1 MSQTHMNKFFQRVKQ
16 LLLYGGLEKEQYK
29 MISSEIDSA
38 NRKSII
44 ILSSAC
50 LIVYALR
57 LCLTYSVVPELNRVV
72 FLNAILLFGILAVGN
87 VVVQDNQRFV
97 HISAYLFMAFYLAV
111 GIISAIGPASIH
123 ERTTLYLVF
132 VVVAPMLYALNA
144 VELTAVIAPAEIIYL
159 LLIAKFQSSYS
170 VYATNQGNSLF
181 FSISGLLLGIYMANM
196 KISGI
201 YNTYM
206 NARTE
211 EIKNL
216 NKELAFSRQQ
226 LQSALSSAEHASQAK
241 TVFLNNMSHD
251 IRTPM
256 NAVIGF
262 TSLAQNHIDDK
273 EQVRD
278 YLSKIMTSSQHLL
291 SLINDVLDMSQIESG
306 SITIDESPLSISK
319 LLQDIRTIT
328 QTGIHSKGLNFY
340 IDTQD
345 ITDDT
350 IMGDNLKLQQVLLNI
365 LGNSIKFT
373 PSGGTITLR
382 VLQRQKTTSG
392 YADYE
397 FRIKDNGIGMS
408 EEFKEHIFEAFSREE
423 TSTVSQIQGTG
434 LGMSIT
440 KNLIDRMGGTITVNS
455 TEGEGSEF
463 IVCLRFEVNQESLSP
478 EEDNSSKTT
487 TASVK
492 KILLVE
498 DNVLNE
504 EIARTI
510 LTDHDFM
517 VDSAFNGSEAISK
530 VKNNIQNDYD
540 LILMDIRMPDMNGYE
555 AAKAIRS
562 LKDPKQ
568 AAIPI
573 IAMTAN
579 AFDEDRQAAFDAGMN
594 GHLAKPVDIKN
605 LLQAIRNL

>member
-1 MSQTHMNKFFQRVKQ
+1 MSQTYMNKFFQRVKQ
-16 LLLYGGLEKEQYK
+16 LLLYGGLEKKQYE

-57 LCLTYSVVPELNRVV
+57 LCLTYSAVPELNRVV
-72 FLNAILLFGILAVGN
+72 FLNAILLFGILAVSN

-97 HISAYLFMAFYLAV
+97 HISAYLFMAFYLV
-111 GIISAIGPASIH
+111 IGIISAIGPASIH

-144 VELTAVIAPAEIIYL
+144 VELTAIIAPAEIIYL
-159 LLIAKFQSSYS
+159 ILIAKFQSSYS
-170 VYATNQGNSLF
+170 VYITNQGNSLF
-181 FSISGLLLGIYMANM
+181 FSITGLLLGIYMANI

-206 NARTE
+206 SARAE
-211 EIKNL
+211 EIKKL

-262 TSLAQNHIDDK
+262 TSLAQSHIDDK

-291 SLINDVLDMSQIESG
+291 SLINDVLDMSQIENG
-306 SITIDESPLSISK
+306 SVTIDESPLSISK

-328 QTGIHSKGLNFY
+328 QNGIDSKGLNFY

-350 IMGDNLKLQQVLLNI
+350 IMRDNLKLQQVLLNI

-373 PSGGTITLR
+373 PSGGTIT
-382 VLQRQKTTSG
+382 
-392 YADYE
+392 
-397 FRIKDNGIGMS
+397 
-408 EEFKEHIFEAFSREE
+408 
-423 TSTVSQIQGTG
+423 
-434 LGMSIT
+434 
-440 KNLIDRMGGTITVNS
+440 VNS

-463 IVCLRFEVNQESLSP
+463 IVCLRFAVNQESLSP
-478 EEDNSSKTT
+478 EKDNSLKTEPL
-487 TASVK
+487 SVK

-510 LTDHDFM
+510 LTDHDFI
-517 VDSAFNGSEAISK
+517 VDSAFNGSEAVSK

-540 LILMDIRMPDMNGYE
+540 LILMDIRMPVMDGYE
-555 AAKAIRS
+555 AARTIRS

-568 AAIPI
+568 ADIPI

-579 AFDEDRQAAFDAGMN
+579 AFEEDRRAAFEAGMN
-594 GHLAKPVDIKN
+594 GHISKPVDIEN
-605 LLQAIRNL
+605 LLRVIHDL

>member
-1 MSQTHMNKFFQRVKQ
+1 MSQTYMNKFFQRVKQ
-16 LLLYGGLEKEQYK
+16 LLLYGGLEKKQYE

-57 LCLTYSVVPELNRVV
+57 LCLTYSAVPELNRVV
-72 FLNAILLFGILAVGN
+72 FLNAILLFGILAVSN

-97 HISAYLFMAFYLAV
+97 HISAYLFMAFYLV
-111 GIISAIGPASIH
+111 IGIISAIGPASIH

-144 VELTAVIAPAEIIYL
+144 VELTAIIAPAEIIYL
-159 LLIAKFQSSYS
+159 ILIAKFQSSYS
-170 VYATNQGNSLF
+170 VYITNQGNSLF
-181 FSISGLLLGIYMANM
+181 FSITGLLLGIYMANI

-206 NARTE
+206 SARAE
-211 EIKNL
+211 EIKKL

-262 TSLAQNHIDDK
+262 TSLAQSHIDDK

-291 SLINDVLDMSQIESG
+291 SLINDVLDMSQIENG
-306 SITIDESPLSISK
+306 SVTIDESPLSISK

-328 QTGIHSKGLNFY
+328 QNGIDSKGLNFY

-350 IMGDNLKLQQVLLNI
+350 IMRDNLKLQQVLLNI

-373 PSGGTITLR
+373 PSGGTIT
-382 VLQRQKTTSG
+382 
-392 YADYE
+392 
-397 FRIKDNGIGMS
+397 
-408 EEFKEHIFEAFSREE
+408 
-423 TSTVSQIQGTG
+423 
-434 LGMSIT
+434 
-440 KNLIDRMGGTITVNS
+440 VNS

-463 IVCLRFEVNQESLSP
+463 IVCLRFAVNQESLSP
-478 EEDNSSKTT
+478 EKDNSLKTEPL
-487 TASVK
+487 SVK

-510 LTDHDFM
+510 LTDHDFI
-517 VDSAFNGSEAISK
+517 VDSAFNGSEAVSK

-540 LILMDIRMPDMNGYE
+540 LILMDIRMPVMNGYE
-555 AAKAIRS
+555 AARTIRS

-568 AAIPI
+568 ADIPI

-579 AFDEDRQAAFDAGMN
+579 AFEEDRRAAFEAGMN
-594 GHLAKPVDIKN
+594 GHISKPVDIEN
-605 LLQAIRNL
+605 LLRVIHDL

>member
-1 MSQTHMNKFFQRVKQ
+1 MSQTYMNKFFQRVKQ
-16 LLLYGGLEKEQYK
+16 LLLYGGLEKKQYE

-57 LCLTYSVVPELNRVV
+57 LCLTYSAVPELNRVV
-72 FLNAILLFGILAVGN
+72 FLNAILLFGILAVSN

-97 HISAYLFMAFYLAV
+97 HISAYLFMAFYLV
-111 GIISAIGPASIH
+111 IGIISAIGPASIH

-144 VELTAVIAPAEIIYL
+144 VELTAIIAPAEIIYL
-159 LLIAKFQSSYS
+159 ILIAKFQSSYS
-170 VYATNQGNSLF
+170 VYITNQGNSLF
-181 FSISGLLLGIYMANM
+181 FSITGLLLGIYMANI

-206 NARTE
+206 SARAE
-211 EIKNL
+211 EIKKL

-262 TSLAQNHIDDK
+262 TSLAQSHIDDK

-291 SLINDVLDMSQIESG
+291 SLINDVLDMSQIENG
-306 SITIDESPLSISK
+306 SVTIDESPLSISK

-328 QTGIHSKGLNFY
+328 QNGIDSKGLSFY

-350 IMGDNLKLQQVLLNI
+350 IMRDNLKLQQVLLNI

-373 PSGGTITLR
+373 PSGGTIT
-382 VLQRQKTTSG
+382 
-392 YADYE
+392 
-397 FRIKDNGIGMS
+397 
-408 EEFKEHIFEAFSREE
+408 
-423 TSTVSQIQGTG
+423 
-434 LGMSIT
+434 
-440 KNLIDRMGGTITVNS
+440 VNS

-463 IVCLRFEVNQESLSP
+463 IVCLRFAVNQESLSP
-478 EEDNSSKTT
+478 EKDDSLKTEPL
-487 TASVK
+487 SVK

-510 LTDHDFM
+510 LTDHDFI
-517 VDSAFNGSEAISK
+517 VDSAFNGSEAVSK

-540 LILMDIRMPDMNGYE
+540 LILMDIRMPVMDGYE
-555 AAKAIRS
+555 AARTIRS

-568 AAIPI
+568 ADIPI

-579 AFDEDRQAAFDAGMN
+579 AFEEDRRAAFEAGMN
-594 GHLAKPVDIKN
+594 GHISKPVDIEN
-605 LLQAIRNL
+605 LLRVIHDL

>member
-1 MSQTHMNKFFQRVKQ
+1 MSQTYMNKFFQRVKQ
-16 LLLYGGLEKEQYK
+16 LLLYGGLEKKQYE

-57 LCLTYSVVPELNRVV
+57 LCLTYSAVPELNRVV
-72 FLNAILLFGILAVGN
+72 FLNAILLFGILAVSN

-97 HISAYLFMAFYLAV
+97 HISAYLFMAFYLV
-111 GIISAIGPASIH
+111 IGIISAIGPASIH

-144 VELTAVIAPAEIIYL
+144 VELTAIIAPAEIIYL
-159 LLIAKFQSSYS
+159 ILIAKFQSSYS
-170 VYATNQGNSLF
+170 VYITNQGNSLF
-181 FSISGLLLGIYMANM
+181 FSITGLLLGIYMANI

-206 NARTE
+206 SARAE
-211 EIKNL
+211 EIKKL

-262 TSLAQNHIDDK
+262 TSLAQSHIDDK

-291 SLINDVLDMSQIESG
+291 SLINDVLDMSQIENG
-306 SITIDESPLSISK
+306 SVTIDESPLSISK

-328 QTGIHSKGLNFY
+328 QNEIDSKGLNFY

-350 IMGDNLKLQQVLLNI
+350 IMRDNLKLQQVLLNI

-373 PSGGTITLR
+373 PSGGTIT
-382 VLQRQKTTSG
+382 
-392 YADYE
+392 
-397 FRIKDNGIGMS
+397 
-408 EEFKEHIFEAFSREE
+408 
-423 TSTVSQIQGTG
+423 
-434 LGMSIT
+434 
-440 KNLIDRMGGTITVNS
+440 VNS

-463 IVCLRFEVNQESLSP
+463 IVCLRFAVNQESLSP
-478 EEDNSSKTT
+478 EKDDSLKTEPL
-487 TASVK
+487 SVK

-510 LTDHDFM
+510 LTDHDFI
-517 VDSAFNGSEAISK
+517 VDSAFNGSEAVSK

-540 LILMDIRMPDMNGYE
+540 LILMDIRMPVMDGYE
-555 AAKAIRS
+555 AARTIRS

-568 AAIPI
+568 ADIPI

-579 AFDEDRQAAFDAGMN
+579 AFEEDRRAAFEAGMN
-594 GHLAKPVDIKN
+594 GHISKPVDIEN
-605 LLQAIRNL
+605 LLRVIHDL

>member
-1 MSQTHMNKFFQRVKQ
+1 MSQTYMNKFFQRVKQ
-16 LLLYGGLEKEQYK
+16 LLLYGGLEKKQYE

-57 LCLTYSVVPELNRVV
+57 LCLTYSAVPELNRVV
-72 FLNAILLFGILAVGN
+72 FLNSILLFGILAVSN

-97 HISAYLFMAFYLAV
+97 HISAYLFMAFYLV
-111 GIISAIGPASIH
+111 IGIISAIGPASIH

-144 VELTAVIAPAEIIYL
+144 VELTAIIAPAEIIYL
-159 LLIAKFQSSYS
+159 ILIAKFQSSYS
-170 VYATNQGNSLF
+170 VYITNQGNSLF
-181 FSISGLLLGIYMANM
+181 FSITGLLLGIYMANI

-206 NARTE
+206 SARAE
-211 EIKNL
+211 EIKKL

-262 TSLAQNHIDDK
+262 TSLAQSHIDDK

-291 SLINDVLDMSQIESG
+291 SLINDVLDMSQIENG
-306 SITIDESPLSISK
+306 SVTIDESPLSISK

-328 QTGIHSKGLNFY
+328 QNGIDSKGLNFY

-350 IMGDNLKLQQVLLNI
+350 IMRDNLKLQQVLLNI

-373 PSGGTITLR
+373 PSGGTIT
-382 VLQRQKTTSG
+382 
-392 YADYE
+392 
-397 FRIKDNGIGMS
+397 
-408 EEFKEHIFEAFSREE
+408 
-423 TSTVSQIQGTG
+423 
-434 LGMSIT
+434 
-440 KNLIDRMGGTITVNS
+440 VNS

-463 IVCLRFEVNQESLSP
+463 IVCLRFAVNQESLSP
-478 EEDNSSKTT
+478 EKDDSLKTEPL
-487 TASVK
+487 SVK

-510 LTDHDFM
+510 LTDHDFI
-517 VDSAFNGSEAISK
+517 VDSAFNGSEAVSK

-540 LILMDIRMPDMNGYE
+540 LILMDIRMPVMDGYE
-555 AAKAIRS
+555 AARTIRS

-568 AAIPI
+568 ADIPI

-579 AFDEDRQAAFDAGMN
+579 AFEEDRRAAFEAGMN
-594 GHLAKPVDIKN
+594 GHISKPVDIEN
-605 LLQAIRNL
+605 LLRVIHDL

>member
-1 MSQTHMNKFFQRVKQ
+1 MSQTYMNKFFQRVKQ
-16 LLLYGGLEKEQYK
+16 LLLYGGLEKKQYE

-57 LCLTYSVVPELNRVV
+57 LCLTYSAVPELNRVV
-72 FLNAILLFGILAVGN
+72 FLNAILLFGILAVSN

-97 HISAYLFMAFYLAV
+97 HISAYLFMAFYLV
-111 GIISAIGPASIH
+111 IGIISAIGPASIH

-144 VELTAVIAPAEIIYL
+144 VELTAIIAPAEIIYL
-159 LLIAKFQSSYS
+159 ILIAKFQSSYS
-170 VYATNQGNSLF
+170 VYITNQGNSLF
-181 FSISGLLLGIYMANM
+181 FSITGLLLGIYMANI

-206 NARTE
+206 SARAE
-211 EIKNL
+211 EIKKL
-216 NKELAFSRQQ
+216 NKELAFSGQQ

-262 TSLAQNHIDDK
+262 TSLAQSHIDDK

-291 SLINDVLDMSQIESG
+291 SLINDVLDMSQIENG
-306 SITIDESPLSISK
+306 SVTIDESPLSISK

-328 QTGIHSKGLNFY
+328 QNGIDSKGLNFY

-350 IMGDNLKLQQVLLNI
+350 IMRDNLKLQQVLLNI

-373 PSGGTITLR
+373 PSGGTIT
-382 VLQRQKTTSG
+382 
-392 YADYE
+392 
-397 FRIKDNGIGMS
+397 
-408 EEFKEHIFEAFSREE
+408 
-423 TSTVSQIQGTG
+423 
-434 LGMSIT
+434 
-440 KNLIDRMGGTITVNS
+440 VNS

-463 IVCLRFEVNQESLSP
+463 IVCLRFAVNQESLSP
-478 EEDNSSKTT
+478 EKDNSLKTEPL
-487 TASVK
+487 SVK

-510 LTDHDFM
+510 LTDHDFI
-517 VDSAFNGSEAISK
+517 VDSAFNGSEAVSK

-540 LILMDIRMPDMNGYE
+540 LILMDIRMPVMDGYE
-555 AAKAIRS
+555 AARTIRS

-568 AAIPI
+568 ADIPI

-579 AFDEDRQAAFDAGMN
+579 AFEEDRRAAFEAGMN
-594 GHLAKPVDIKN
+594 GHISKPVDIEN
-605 LLQAIRNL
+605 LLRVIHDL

>member
-1 MSQTHMNKFFQRVKQ
+1 MSQTYMNKFFQRVKQ
-16 LLLYGGLEKEQYK
+16 LLLYGGLEKKQYE

-57 LCLTYSVVPELNRVV
+57 LCLTYSAVPELNRVV
-72 FLNAILLFGILAVGN
+72 FLNAILLFGILAVSN

-97 HISAYLFMAFYLAV
+97 HISAYLFMAFYLV
-111 GIISAIGPASIH
+111 IGIISAIGPASIH

-144 VELTAVIAPAEIIYL
+144 VELTAIIAPAEIIYL
-159 LLIAKFQSSYS
+159 ILIAKLQSSYS
-170 VYATNQGNSLF
+170 VYITNQGNSLI
-181 FSISGLLLGIYMANM
+181 FSMTGLLLGIYMANI

-206 NARTE
+206 SARAE
-211 EIKNL
+211 EIKKL

-262 TSLAQNHIDDK
+262 TSLAQSHIDDK

-291 SLINDVLDMSQIESG
+291 SLINDVLDMSQIENG
-306 SITIDESPLSISK
+306 SVTIDESPLSISK

-328 QTGIHSKGLNFY
+328 QNGIDSKGLNFY

-350 IMGDNLKLQQVLLNI
+350 IMRDNLKLQQVLLNI

-373 PSGGTITLR
+373 PSGGTIT
-382 VLQRQKTTSG
+382 
-392 YADYE
+392 
-397 FRIKDNGIGMS
+397 
-408 EEFKEHIFEAFSREE
+408 
-423 TSTVSQIQGTG
+423 
-434 LGMSIT
+434 
-440 KNLIDRMGGTITVNS
+440 VNS

-463 IVCLRFEVNQESLSP
+463 IVCLRFAVNQESLSP
-478 EEDNSSKTT
+478 EKDDSLKTEPL
-487 TASVK
+487 SVK

-510 LTDHDFM
+510 LTDHDFI
-517 VDSAFNGSEAISK
+517 VDSAFNGSEAVSK

-540 LILMDIRMPDMNGYE
+540 LILMDIRMPVMDGYE
-555 AAKAIRS
+555 AARTIRS

-568 AAIPI
+568 ADIPI

-579 AFDEDRQAAFDAGMN
+579 AFEEDRRAAFEAGMN
-594 GHLAKPVDIKN
+594 GHISKPVDIEN
-605 LLQAIRNL
+605 LLRVIHDL

>member
-1 MSQTHMNKFFQRVKQ
+1 MSQTYMNKFFQRVKQ
-16 LLLYGGLEKEQYK
+16 LLLYGGLEKKQYE

-57 LCLTYSVVPELNRVV
+57 LCLTYSAVPELNRVV
-72 FLNAILLFGILAVGN
+72 FLNAILLFGILAVSN

-97 HISAYLFMAFYLAV
+97 HISAYLFMAFYLV
-111 GIISAIGPASIH
+111 IGIISAIGPASIH

-144 VELTAVIAPAEIIYL
+144 VELTAIIAPAEIIYL
-159 LLIAKFQSSYS
+159 ILIAKFQSSYS
-170 VYATNQGNSLF
+170 VYITNQGNSLF
-181 FSISGLLLGIYMANM
+181 FSITGLLLGIYMANI

-206 NARTE
+206 SARAE
-211 EIKNL
+211 EIKKL

-262 TSLAQNHIDDK
+262 TSLAQSHIDDK

-291 SLINDVLDMSQIESG
+291 SLINDVLDMSQIENG
-306 SITIDESPLSISK
+306 SVTIDESPLSISK

-328 QTGIHSKGLNFY
+328 QNGIDSKGLNFY

-350 IMGDNLKLQQVLLNI
+350 IMRDNLKLQQVLLNI

-373 PSGGTITLR
+373 PSGGTIT
-382 VLQRQKTTSG
+382 
-392 YADYE
+392 
-397 FRIKDNGIGMS
+397 
-408 EEFKEHIFEAFSREE
+408 
-423 TSTVSQIQGTG
+423 
-434 LGMSIT
+434 
-440 KNLIDRMGGTITVNS
+440 VNS

-463 IVCLRFEVNQESLSP
+463 IVCLRFAVNQESLSP
-478 EEDNSSKTT
+478 EKDNSLKTEPL
-487 TASVK
+487 SVK

-510 LTDHDFM
+510 LTDHDFI
-517 VDSAFNGSEAISK
+517 VDSAFNGSEAVSK

-540 LILMDIRMPDMNGYE
+540 LILMDIRMPVMDGYE
-555 AAKAIRS
+555 AARSIRS

-568 AAIPI
+568 ADIPI

-579 AFDEDRQAAFDAGMN
+579 AFEEDRRAAFEAGMN
-594 GHLAKPVDIKN
+594 GHISKPVDIEN
-605 LLQAIRNL
+605 LLRVIHDL

>member
-1 MSQTHMNKFFQRVKQ
+1 MSQTYMNKFFQRVKQ
-16 LLLYGGLEKEQYK
+16 LLLYGGLEKKQYE

-57 LCLTYSVVPELNRVV
+57 LCLTYSAVPELNRVV
-72 FLNAILLFGILAVGN
+72 FLNAILLFGILAVSN

-97 HISAYLFMAFYLAV
+97 HISAYLFMAFYLV
-111 GIISAIGPASIH
+111 IGIISAIGPASIH

-144 VELTAVIAPAEIIYL
+144 VELTAIIARA
-159 LLIAKFQSSYS
+159 
-170 VYATNQGNSLF
+170 
-181 FSISGLLLGIYMANM
+181 
-196 KISGI
+196 
-201 YNTYM
+201 
-206 NARTE
+206 E
-211 EIKNL
+211 EIKKL

-262 TSLAQNHIDDK
+262 TSLAQSHIDDK

-291 SLINDVLDMSQIESG
+291 SLINDVLDMSQIENG
-306 SITIDESPLSISK
+306 SVTIDESPLSISK

-328 QTGIHSKGLNFY
+328 QNGIDSKGLNFY

-350 IMGDNLKLQQVLLNI
+350 IMRDNLKLQQVLLNI

-373 PSGGTITLR
+373 PSGGTIT
-382 VLQRQKTTSG
+382 
-392 YADYE
+392 
-397 FRIKDNGIGMS
+397 
-408 EEFKEHIFEAFSREE
+408 
-423 TSTVSQIQGTG
+423 
-434 LGMSIT
+434 
-440 KNLIDRMGGTITVNS
+440 VNS

-463 IVCLRFEVNQESLSP
+463 IVCLRFAVNQESLSP
-478 EEDNSSKTT
+478 EKDNSLKTEPL
-487 TASVK
+487 SVK

-510 LTDHDFM
+510 LTDHDFI
-517 VDSAFNGSEAISK
+517 VDSAFNGSEAVSK

-540 LILMDIRMPDMNGYE
+540 LILMDIRMPVMDGYE
-555 AAKAIRS
+555 AARTIRS

-568 AAIPI
+568 ADIPI

-579 AFDEDRQAAFDAGMN
+579 AFEEDRRAAFEAGMN
-594 GHLAKPVDIKN
+594 GHISKPVDIEN
-605 LLQAIRNL
+605 LLRVIHDL

>member
-1 MSQTHMNKFFQRVKQ
+1 MNKFFQRVKQ
-16 LLLYGGLEKEQYK
+16 LLLYGGLEKKQYE

-57 LCLTYSVVPELNRVV
+57 LCLTYSAVPELNRVV
-72 FLNAILLFGILAVGN
+72 FLNAILLFGILAVSN

-97 HISAYLFMAFYLAV
+97 HISAYLFMAFYLV
-111 GIISAIGPASIH
+111 IGIISAIGPASIH

-144 VELTAVIAPAEIIYL
+144 VELTAIIAPAEIIYL
-159 LLIAKFQSSYS
+159 ILIAKFQSSYS
-170 VYATNQGNSLF
+170 VYITNQGNSLF
-181 FSISGLLLGIYMANM
+181 FSITGLLLGIYMANI

-206 NARTE
+206 SARAE
-211 EIKNL
+211 EIKKL

-262 TSLAQNHIDDK
+262 TSLAQSHIDDK

-291 SLINDVLDMSQIESG
+291 SLINDVLDMSQIENG
-306 SITIDESPLSISK
+306 SVTIDESPLSISK

-328 QTGIHSKGLNFY
+328 QNGIDSKGLNFY

-350 IMGDNLKLQQVLLNI
+350 IMRDNLKLQQVLLNI

-373 PSGGTITLR
+373 PSGGTIT
-382 VLQRQKTTSG
+382 
-392 YADYE
+392 
-397 FRIKDNGIGMS
+397 
-408 EEFKEHIFEAFSREE
+408 
-423 TSTVSQIQGTG
+423 
-434 LGMSIT
+434 
-440 KNLIDRMGGTITVNS
+440 VNS

-463 IVCLRFEVNQESLSP
+463 IVCLRFAVNQESLSP
-478 EEDNSSKTT
+478 EKDDSLKTEPL
-487 TASVK
+487 SVK

-510 LTDHDFM
+510 LTDHDFI
-517 VDSAFNGSEAISK
+517 VDSAFNGSEAVSK

-540 LILMDIRMPDMNGYE
+540 LILMDIRMPVMDGYE
-555 AAKAIRS
+555 AARTIRS

-568 AAIPI
+568 ADIPI

-579 AFDEDRQAAFDAGMN
+579 AFEEDRRAAFEAGMN
-594 GHLAKPVDIKN
+594 GHISKPVDIEN
-605 LLQAIRNL
+605 LLRVIHDL

>member
-1 MSQTHMNKFFQRVKQ
+1 MSQTYMNKFFQRVKQ
-16 LLLYGGLEKEQYK
+16 LLLYGGLEKKQYE

-57 LCLTYSVVPELNRVV
+57 LCLTYSAVPELNRVV
-72 FLNAILLFGILAVGN
+72 FLNAILLFGILAVSN

-97 HISAYLFMAFYLAV
+97 HISAYLFMAFYLV
-111 GIISAIGPASIH
+111 IGIISAIGPASIH

-144 VELTAVIAPAEIIYL
+144 VELTAIIAPAEIIYL
-159 LLIAKFQSSYS
+159 ILIAKFQSSYS
-170 VYATNQGNSLF
+170 VYITNQGNSLF
-181 FSISGLLLGIYMANM
+181 FSITGLLLGIYMANI

-206 NARTE
+206 SARAE
-211 EIKNL
+211 EIKKL

-262 TSLAQNHIDDK
+262 TSLAQSHIDDK

-291 SLINDVLDMSQIESG
+291 SLINDVLDMSQIENG
-306 SITIDESPLSISK
+306 SVTIDESPLSISK

-328 QTGIHSKGLNFY
+328 QNGIDSKGLNFY

-350 IMGDNLKLQQVLLNI
+350 IMRDNLKLQQVLLNI

-373 PSGGTITLR
+373 PSGGTIT
-382 VLQRQKTTSG
+382 
-392 YADYE
+392 
-397 FRIKDNGIGMS
+397 
-408 EEFKEHIFEAFSREE
+408 
-423 TSTVSQIQGTG
+423 
-434 LGMSIT
+434 
-440 KNLIDRMGGTITVNS
+440 VNS

-463 IVCLRFEVNQESLSP
+463 IVCLRFAVNQESLSP
-478 EEDNSSKTT
+478 ETDNSLKTEPL
-487 TASVK
+487 SVK

-510 LTDHDFM
+510 LTDHDFI
-517 VDSAFNGSEAISK
+517 VDSAFNGSEAVSK

-540 LILMDIRMPDMNGYE
+540 LILMDIRMPVMDGYE
-555 AAKAIRS
+555 AARTIRS

-568 AAIPI
+568 ADIPI

-579 AFDEDRQAAFDAGMN
+579 AFEEDRRAAFEAGMN
-594 GHLAKPVDIKN
+594 GHISKPVDIEN
-605 LLQAIRNL
+605 LLRVIHDL

>member
-1 MSQTHMNKFFQRVKQ
+1 MSQTYMNKFFQRVKQ
-16 LLLYGGLEKEQYK
+16 LLLYGGLEKKQYE

-57 LCLTYSVVPELNRVV
+57 LCLTYSAVPELNRVV
-72 FLNAILLFGILAVGN
+72 FLNAILLFGILAVSN

-97 HISAYLFMAFYLAV
+97 HISAYLFMAFYLV
-111 GIISAIGPASIH
+111 IGIISAIGPASIH

-144 VELTAVIAPAEIIYL
+144 VELTAIIAPAEIIYL
-159 LLIAKFQSSYS
+159 ILIAKFQSSYS
-170 VYATNQGNSLF
+170 VYITNQGNSLF
-181 FSISGLLLGIYMANM
+181 FSITGLLLGIYMANI

-206 NARTE
+206 SARAE
-211 EIKNL
+211 EIKKL

-262 TSLAQNHIDDK
+262 TSLAQSHIDDK

-291 SLINDVLDMSQIESG
+291 SLINDVLDMSQIENG
-306 SITIDESPLSISK
+306 SVTIDESPLSISK

-328 QTGIHSKGLNFY
+328 QNGIDSKGLNFY

-350 IMGDNLKLQQVLLNI
+350 IMRDNLKLQQVLLNI

-373 PSGGTITLR
+373 PSGGTIT
-382 VLQRQKTTSG
+382 
-392 YADYE
+392 
-397 FRIKDNGIGMS
+397 
-408 EEFKEHIFEAFSREE
+408 
-423 TSTVSQIQGTG
+423 
-434 LGMSIT
+434 
-440 KNLIDRMGGTITVNS
+440 VNS

-463 IVCLRFEVNQESLSP
+463 IVCLRFAVNQESLSP
-478 EEDNSSKTT
+478 EKDNSLKTEPL
-487 TASVK
+487 SVK

-510 LTDHDFM
+510 LTDHDFI
-517 VDSAFNGSEAISK
+517 VDSAFNGSEAVSK

-540 LILMDIRMPDMNGYE
+540 LILMDIRMPVMDDYE
-555 AAKAIRS
+555 AARTIRS

-568 AAIPI
+568 ADIPI

-579 AFDEDRQAAFDAGMN
+579 AFEEDRRAAFEAGMN
-594 GHLAKPVDIKN
+594 GHISKPVDVEN
-605 LLQAIRNL
+605 LLRVIHDL

>member
-1 MSQTHMNKFFQRVKQ
+1 MSQTYMNKFFQRVKQ
-16 LLLYGGLEKEQYK
+16 LLLYGGLEKKQYE

-57 LCLTYSVVPELNRVV
+57 LCLTYSAVPELNRVV
-72 FLNAILLFGILAVGN
+72 FLNAILLFGILAVSN

-97 HISAYLFMAFYLAV
+97 HISAYLFMAFYLV
-111 GIISAIGPASIH
+111 IGIISAIGPASIH

-144 VELTAVIAPAEIIYL
+144 VELTAIIAPAEIIYL
-159 LLIAKFQSSYS
+159 ILIAKFQSSYS
-170 VYATNQGNSLF
+170 VYITNQGNSLF
-181 FSISGLLLGIYMANM
+181 FSITGLLLGIYMANI

-206 NARTE
+206 SARAE
-211 EIKNL
+211 EIKKL

-262 TSLAQNHIDDK
+262 TSLAQSHIDDK

-291 SLINDVLDMSQIESG
+291 SLINDVLDMSQIENG
-306 SITIDESPLSISK
+306 SVTIDESPLSISK

-328 QTGIHSKGLNFY
+328 QNGIDSKGLNFY

-350 IMGDNLKLQQVLLNI
+350 IMRDNLKLQQVLLNI

-373 PSGGTITLR
+373 PSGGTIT
-382 VLQRQKTTSG
+382 
-392 YADYE
+392 
-397 FRIKDNGIGMS
+397 
-408 EEFKEHIFEAFSREE
+408 
-423 TSTVSQIQGTG
+423 
-434 LGMSIT
+434 
-440 KNLIDRMGGTITVNS
+440 VNS
-455 TEGEGSEF
+455 TEGEGAEF
-463 IVCLRFEVNQESLSP
+463 IVCLRFAVNQESLSP
-478 EEDNSSKTT
+478 EKDNSLKTEPL
-487 TASVK
+487 SVK

-510 LTDHDFM
+510 LTDHDFI
-517 VDSAFNGSEAISK
+517 VDSAFNGSEAVSK

-540 LILMDIRMPDMNGYE
+540 LILMDIRMPVMDGYE
-555 AAKAIRS
+555 AARTIRS

-568 AAIPI
+568 ADIPI

-579 AFDEDRQAAFDAGMN
+579 AFEEDRRAAFEAGMN
-594 GHLAKPVDIKN
+594 GHISKPVDIEN
-605 LLQAIRNL
+605 LLRVIHDL

>member
-1 MSQTHMNKFFQRVKQ
+1 MSQTYMNKFFQRVKQ
-16 LLLYGGLEKEQYK
+16 LLLYGGLEKKQYEL
-29 MISSEIDSA
+29 ISSEIDSA

-57 LCLTYSVVPELNRVV
+57 LCLTYSAVPELNRVV
-72 FLNAILLFGILAVGN
+72 FLNAILLFGILAVSN

-97 HISAYLFMAFYLAV
+97 HISAYLFMAFYLV
-111 GIISAIGPASIH
+111 IGIISAIGPASIH

-144 VELTAVIAPAEIIYL
+144 VELTAIIAPAEIIYL
-159 LLIAKFQSSYS
+159 ILIAKFQSSYS
-170 VYATNQGNSLF
+170 VYITNQGNSLF
-181 FSISGLLLGIYMANM
+181 FSITGLLLGIYMANI

-206 NARTE
+206 SARAE
-211 EIKNL
+211 EIKKL

-262 TSLAQNHIDDK
+262 TSLAQSHIDDK

-291 SLINDVLDMSQIESG
+291 SLINDVLDMSQIENG
-306 SITIDESPLSISK
+306 SVTIDESPLSISK

-328 QTGIHSKGLNFY
+328 QNGIDSKGLNFY

-350 IMGDNLKLQQVLLNI
+350 IMRDNLKLQQVLLNI

-373 PSGGTITLR
+373 PSGGTIT
-382 VLQRQKTTSG
+382 
-392 YADYE
+392 
-397 FRIKDNGIGMS
+397 
-408 EEFKEHIFEAFSREE
+408 
-423 TSTVSQIQGTG
+423 
-434 LGMSIT
+434 
-440 KNLIDRMGGTITVNS
+440 VNS

-463 IVCLRFEVNQESLSP
+463 IVCLRFAVNQESLSP
-478 EEDNSSKTT
+478 EKDDSLKTEPL
-487 TASVK
+487 SVK

-510 LTDHDFM
+510 LTDHDFI
-517 VDSAFNGSEAISK
+517 VDSAFNGSEAVSK

-540 LILMDIRMPDMNGYE
+540 LILMDIRMPVMDGYE
-555 AAKAIRS
+555 AARTIRS

-568 AAIPI
+568 ADIPI

-579 AFDEDRQAAFDAGMN
+579 AFEEDRRAAFEAGMN
-594 GHLAKPVDIKN
+594 GHISKPVDIEN
-605 LLQAIRNL
+605 LLRVIHDL

>member
-1 MSQTHMNKFFQRVKQ
+1 MSQTYMNKFFQRVKQ
-16 LLLYGGLEKEQYK
+16 LLLYGGLEKKQYE

-57 LCLTYSVVPELNRVV
+57 LCLTYSAVPELNRVV
-72 FLNAILLFGILAVGN
+72 FLNAILLFGILAVSN

-97 HISAYLFMAFYLAV
+97 HISAYLFMAFYLAI

-144 VELTAVIAPAEIIYL
+144 VELTAIIAPAEIIYL
-159 LLIAKFQSSYS
+159 ILIAKFQSSYS
-170 VYATNQGNSLF
+170 VYITNQGNSLF
-181 FSISGLLLGIYMANM
+181 FSITGLLLGIYMANI

-206 NARTE
+206 SARAE
-211 EIKNL
+211 EIKKL

-262 TSLAQNHIDDK
+262 TSLAQSHIDDK

-291 SLINDVLDMSQIESG
+291 SLINDVLDMSQIENG
-306 SITIDESPLSISK
+306 SVTIDESPLSISK

-328 QTGIHSKGLNFY
+328 QNGIDSKGLNFY

-350 IMGDNLKLQQVLLNI
+350 IMRDNLKLQQVLLNI

-373 PSGGTITLR
+373 PSGGTIT
-382 VLQRQKTTSG
+382 
-392 YADYE
+392 
-397 FRIKDNGIGMS
+397 
-408 EEFKEHIFEAFSREE
+408 
-423 TSTVSQIQGTG
+423 
-434 LGMSIT
+434 
-440 KNLIDRMGGTITVNS
+440 VNS

-463 IVCLRFEVNQESLSP
+463 IVCLRFAVNQESLSP
-478 EEDNSSKTT
+478 EKDDSLKTEPL
-487 TASVK
+487 SVK

-510 LTDHDFM
+510 LTDHDFI
-517 VDSAFNGSEAISK
+517 VDSAFNGSEAVSK

-540 LILMDIRMPDMNGYE
+540 LILMDIRMPVMDGYE
-555 AAKAIRS
+555 AARTIRS

-568 AAIPI
+568 ADIPI

-579 AFDEDRQAAFDAGMN
+579 AFEEDRRAAFEAGMN
-594 GHLAKPVDIKN
+594 GHISKPVDIEN
-605 LLQAIRNL
+605 LLRVIHDL

>member
-1 MSQTHMNKFFQRVKQ
+1 MSQTYMNKFFQRVKQ
-16 LLLYGGLEKEQYK
+16 LLLYGGLEKKQYE

-57 LCLTYSVVPELNRVV
+57 LCLTYSAVPELNRVV
-72 FLNAILLFGILAVGN
+72 FLNAILLFGILAVSN

-97 HISAYLFMAFYLAV
+97 HISAYLFMAFYLV
-111 GIISAIGPASIH
+111 IGIISAIGPASIH

-144 VELTAVIAPAEIIYL
+144 VELTAIIAPAEIIYL
-159 LLIAKFQSSYS
+159 ILIAKFQSSYS
-170 VYATNQGNSLF
+170 VYITNQGNSLF
-181 FSISGLLLGIYMANM
+181 FSITGLLLGIYMANI

-206 NARTE
+206 SARAE
-211 EIKNL
+211 EIKKL

-262 TSLAQNHIDDK
+262 TSLAQSHIDDK

-291 SLINDVLDMSQIESG
+291 SLINDVLDMSQIENG
-306 SITIDESPLSISK
+306 SVTIDESPLSISK

-328 QTGIHSKGLNFY
+328 QNGIDSKGLNFY

-350 IMGDNLKLQQVLLNI
+350 IMRDNLKLQQVLLNI

-373 PSGGTITLR
+373 PSGGTIT
-382 VLQRQKTTSG
+382 
-392 YADYE
+392 
-397 FRIKDNGIGMS
+397 
-408 EEFKEHIFEAFSREE
+408 
-423 TSTVSQIQGTG
+423 
-434 LGMSIT
+434 
-440 KNLIDRMGGTITVNS
+440 VNS

-463 IVCLRFEVNQESLSP
+463 IVCLRFAVNQESLSP
-478 EEDNSSKTT
+478 EKDDSLKTEPL
-487 TASVK
+487 SVK

-498 DNVLNE
+498 DHVLNE

-510 LTDHDFM
+510 LTDHDFI
-517 VDSAFNGSEAISK
+517 VDSAFNGSEAVSK

-540 LILMDIRMPDMNGYE
+540 LILMDIRMPVMDGYE
-555 AAKAIRS
+555 AARTIRS

-568 AAIPI
+568 ADIPI

-579 AFDEDRQAAFDAGMN
+579 AFEEDRRAAFEAGMN
-594 GHLAKPVDIKN
+594 GHISKPVDIEN
-605 LLQAIRNL
+605 LLRVIHDL

>member
-1 MSQTHMNKFFQRVKQ
+1 MSQTYMNKFFQRVKQ
-16 LLLYGGLEKEQYK
+16 LLLYGGLEKKQYE

-57 LCLTYSVVPELNRVV
+57 LCLTYSAVPELNRVV
-72 FLNAILLFGILAVGN
+72 FLNAILLFGILAVSN

-97 HISAYLFMAFYLAV
+97 HISAYLFMAFYLV
-111 GIISAIGPASIH
+111 IGIISAIGPASIH

-144 VELTAVIAPAEIIYL
+144 VELTAIIAPAEIIYL
-159 LLIAKFQSSYS
+159 ILIAKFQSSYS
-170 VYATNQGNSLF
+170 VYITNQGNSLF
-181 FSISGLLLGIYMANM
+181 FSITGLLLGIYMANI

-206 NARTE
+206 SARAE
-211 EIKNL
+211 EIKKL

-262 TSLAQNHIDDK
+262 TSLAQSHIDDK

-291 SLINDVLDMSQIESG
+291 SLINDVLDMSQIENG
-306 SITIDESPLSISK
+306 SVTIDESPLSISK

-328 QTGIHSKGLNFY
+328 QNGIDSKGLNFY

-350 IMGDNLKLQQVLLNI
+350 IMRDNLKLQQVLLNI

-373 PSGGTITLR
+373 PSGGTIT
-382 VLQRQKTTSG
+382 
-392 YADYE
+392 
-397 FRIKDNGIGMS
+397 
-408 EEFKEHIFEAFSREE
+408 
-423 TSTVSQIQGTG
+423 
-434 LGMSIT
+434 
-440 KNLIDRMGGTITVNS
+440 VNS

-463 IVCLRFEVNQESLSP
+463 IVCLRFAVNQESLSP
-478 EEDNSSKTT
+478 EKDNSLKTEPL
-487 TASVK
+487 SVK

-510 LTDHDFM
+510 LTDHDFI
-517 VDSAFNGSEAISK
+517 VDSAFNGSEAVSK

-540 LILMDIRMPDMNGYE
+540 LILMDIRMPVMDGYE
-555 AAKAIRS
+555 AARTIRS

-568 AAIPI
+568 ADIPI

-579 AFDEDRQAAFDAGMN
+579 AFEEDRRAAFEAGMN
-594 GHLAKPVDIKN
+594 GHISKPVDVEN
-605 LLQAIRNL
+605 LLRVIHDL

>member
-1 MSQTHMNKFFQRVKQ
+1 MSQTYMNKFFQRVKQ
-16 LLLYGGLEKEQYK
+16 LLLYGGLEKKQYE

-57 LCLTYSVVPELNRVV
+57 LCLTYSAVPELNRVV
-72 FLNAILLFGILAVGN
+72 FLNAILLFGILAVSN

-97 HISAYLFMAFYLAV
+97 HISAYLFMAFYLV
-111 GIISAIGPASIH
+111 IGIISAIGPASIH

-144 VELTAVIAPAEIIYL
+144 VELTAIIAPAEIIYL
-159 LLIAKFQSSYS
+159 ILIAKFQSSYS
-170 VYATNQGNSLF
+170 VYIINQGNSLF
-181 FSISGLLLGIYMANM
+181 FSITGLLLGIYMANI

-206 NARTE
+206 SARAE
-211 EIKNL
+211 EIKKL

-262 TSLAQNHIDDK
+262 TSLAQSHIDDK

-291 SLINDVLDMSQIESG
+291 SLINDVLDMSQIENG
-306 SITIDESPLSISK
+306 SVTIDESPLSISK

-328 QTGIHSKGLNFY
+328 QNGIDSKGLNFY

-350 IMGDNLKLQQVLLNI
+350 IMRDNLKLQQVLLNI

-373 PSGGTITLR
+373 PSGGTIT
-382 VLQRQKTTSG
+382 
-392 YADYE
+392 
-397 FRIKDNGIGMS
+397 
-408 EEFKEHIFEAFSREE
+408 
-423 TSTVSQIQGTG
+423 
-434 LGMSIT
+434 
-440 KNLIDRMGGTITVNS
+440 VNS

-463 IVCLRFEVNQESLSP
+463 IVCLRFAVNQESLSP
-478 EEDNSSKTT
+478 EKDNSLKTEPL
-487 TASVK
+487 SVK

-510 LTDHDFM
+510 LTDHDFI
-517 VDSAFNGSEAISK
+517 VDSAFNGSEAVSK

-540 LILMDIRMPDMNGYE
+540 LILMDIRMPVMDGYE
-555 AAKAIRS
+555 AARTIRS

-568 AAIPI
+568 ADIPI

-579 AFDEDRQAAFDAGMN
+579 AFEEDRRAAFEAGMN
-594 GHLAKPVDIKN
+594 GHISKPVDIEN
-605 LLQAIRNL
+605 LLRVIHDL

>member
-1 MSQTHMNKFFQRVKQ
+1 MSQTYMNKFFQRVKQ
-16 LLLYGGLEKEQYK
+16 LLLYGGLEKKQYE

-50 LIVYALR
+50 LIAYALR
-57 LCLTYSVVPELNRVV
+57 LCLTYSAVPELNRVV
-72 FLNAILLFGILAVGN
+72 FLNAILLFGILAVSN

-97 HISAYLFMAFYLAV
+97 HISAYLFMAFYLV
-111 GIISAIGPASIH
+111 IGIISAIGPASIH

-144 VELTAVIAPAEIIYL
+144 VELTAIIAPAEIIYL
-159 LLIAKFQSSYS
+159 ILIAKFQSSYS
-170 VYATNQGNSLF
+170 VYITNQGNSLF
-181 FSISGLLLGIYMANM
+181 FSITGLLLGIYMANI

-206 NARTE
+206 SARAE
-211 EIKNL
+211 EIKKL

-262 TSLAQNHIDDK
+262 TSLAQSHIDDK

-291 SLINDVLDMSQIESG
+291 SLINDVLDMSQIENG
-306 SITIDESPLSISK
+306 SVTIDESPLSISK

-328 QTGIHSKGLNFY
+328 QNGIDSKGLNFY

-350 IMGDNLKLQQVLLNI
+350 IMRDNLKLQQVLLNI

-373 PSGGTITLR
+373 PSGGTIT
-382 VLQRQKTTSG
+382 
-392 YADYE
+392 
-397 FRIKDNGIGMS
+397 
-408 EEFKEHIFEAFSREE
+408 
-423 TSTVSQIQGTG
+423 
-434 LGMSIT
+434 
-440 KNLIDRMGGTITVNS
+440 VNS

-463 IVCLRFEVNQESLSP
+463 IVCLRFAVNQESLSP
-478 EEDNSSKTT
+478 EKDDSLKTEPL
-487 TASVK
+487 SVK

-510 LTDHDFM
+510 LTDHDFI
-517 VDSAFNGSEAISK
+517 VDSAFNGSEAVSK

-540 LILMDIRMPDMNGYE
+540 LILMDIRMPVMDGYE
-555 AAKAIRS
+555 AARTIRS

-568 AAIPI
+568 ADIPI

-579 AFDEDRQAAFDAGMN
+579 AFEEDRRAAFEAGMN
-594 GHLAKPVDIKN
+594 GHISKPVDIEN
-605 LLQAIRNL
+605 LLRVIHDL

>member
-1 MSQTHMNKFFQRVKQ
+1 MSQTYMNKFFQRVKQ
-16 LLLYGGLEKEQYK
+16 LLLYGGLEKKQYE

-57 LCLTYSVVPELNRVV
+57 LCLTYSAVPELNRVV
-72 FLNAILLFGILAVGN
+72 FLNAILLFGILAVSN

-97 HISAYLFMAFYLAV
+97 HISAYLFMAFYLV
-111 GIISAIGPASIH
+111 IGIISAIGPASIH

-144 VELTAVIAPAEIIYL
+144 VELTAIIAPAEIIYL
-159 LLIAKFQSSYS
+159 ILIAKFQSSYS
-170 VYATNQGNSLF
+170 VYITNQGNSLF
-181 FSISGLLLGIYMANM
+181 FSITGLLLGIYMANI

-206 NARTE
+206 SARAE
-211 EIKNL
+211 EIKKL

-226 LQSALSSAEHASQAK
+226 LQSALSSAEHTSQAK

-262 TSLAQNHIDDK
+262 TSLAQSHIDDK

-291 SLINDVLDMSQIESG
+291 SLINDVLDMSQIENG
-306 SITIDESPLSISK
+306 SVTIDESPLSISK

-373 PSGGTITLR
+373 PSGGTIT
-382 VLQRQKTTSG
+382 
-392 YADYE
+392 
-397 FRIKDNGIGMS
+397 
-408 EEFKEHIFEAFSREE
+408 
-423 TSTVSQIQGTG
+423 
-434 LGMSIT
+434 
-440 KNLIDRMGGTITVNS
+440 VNS

-463 IVCLRFEVNQESLSP
+463 IVCLRFEVNQECLSP

-510 LTDHDFM
+510 LTDHDFI
-517 VDSAFNGSEAISK
+517 VDSAFNGSEAVSK

-540 LILMDIRMPDMNGYE
+540 LILMDIRMPVMDGYE
-555 AAKAIRS
+555 AARTIRS

-568 AAIPI
+568 ADIPI

>member
-1 MSQTHMNKFFQRVKQ
+1 MSQTYMNKFFQRVKQ
-16 LLLYGGLEKEQYK
+16 LLLYGGLEKKQYE

-57 LCLTYSVVPELNRVV
+57 LCLTYSAVPELNRVV
-72 FLNAILLFGILAVGN
+72 FLNAILLFGILAVSN

-97 HISAYLFMAFYLAV
+97 HISAYLFMAFYLV
-111 GIISAIGPASIH
+111 IGIISAIGPASIH

-132 VVVAPMLYALNA
+132 VVVAPMLYTLNA
-144 VELTAVIAPAEIIYL
+144 VELTAIIAPAEIIYL
-159 LLIAKFQSSYS
+159 ILIAKFQSSYS
-170 VYATNQGNSLF
+170 VYITNQGNSLF
-181 FSISGLLLGIYMANM
+181 FSITGLLLGIYMANI

-206 NARTE
+206 SARAE
-211 EIKNL
+211 EIKKL

-262 TSLAQNHIDDK
+262 TSLAQSHIDDK

-291 SLINDVLDMSQIESG
+291 SLINDVLDMSQIENG
-306 SITIDESPLSISK
+306 SVTIDESPLSISK

-328 QTGIHSKGLNFY
+328 QNGIDSKGLNFY

-350 IMGDNLKLQQVLLNI
+350 IMRDNLKLQQVLLNI

-373 PSGGTITLR
+373 PSGGTIT
-382 VLQRQKTTSG
+382 
-392 YADYE
+392 
-397 FRIKDNGIGMS
+397 
-408 EEFKEHIFEAFSREE
+408 
-423 TSTVSQIQGTG
+423 
-434 LGMSIT
+434 
-440 KNLIDRMGGTITVNS
+440 VNS

-463 IVCLRFEVNQESLSP
+463 IVCLRFAVNQESLSP
-478 EEDNSSKTT
+478 EKDNSLKTEPL
-487 TASVK
+487 SVK

-510 LTDHDFM
+510 LTDHDFI
-517 VDSAFNGSEAISK
+517 VDSAFNGSEAVSK

-540 LILMDIRMPDMNGYE
+540 LILMDIRMPVMDGYE
-555 AAKAIRS
+555 AARTIRS

-568 AAIPI
+568 ADIPI

-579 AFDEDRQAAFDAGMN
+579 AFEEDRRAAFEAGMN
-594 GHLAKPVDIKN
+594 GHISKPVDIEN
-605 LLQAIRNL
+605 LLRVIHDL

>member
-1 MSQTHMNKFFQRVKQ
+1 MSQTYMNKFFQRVKQ
-16 LLLYGGLEKEQYK
+16 LLLYGGLEKKQYE

-57 LCLTYSVVPELNRVV
+57 LCLTYSAVPELNRVV
-72 FLNAILLFGILAVGN
+72 FLNAILLFGILAVSN

-97 HISAYLFMAFYLAV
+97 HISAYLFMAFYLV
-111 GIISAIGPASIH
+111 IGIISAIGPASIH

-144 VELTAVIAPAEIIYL
+144 VELTAIIAPAEIIYL
-159 LLIAKFQSSYS
+159 ILIAKFQSSYS
-170 VYATNQGNSLF
+170 VYITNQGNSLF
-181 FSISGLLLGIYMANM
+181 FSITGLLLGIYMANI

-206 NARTE
+206 SARAE
-211 EIKNL
+211 EIKKL

-256 NAVIGF
+256 NAVIGV
-262 TSLAQNHIDDK
+262 TSLAQSHIDDK

-291 SLINDVLDMSQIESG
+291 SLINDVLDMSQIENG
-306 SITIDESPLSISK
+306 SVTIDESPLSISK

-328 QTGIHSKGLNFY
+328 QNGIDSKGLNFY

-350 IMGDNLKLQQVLLNI
+350 IMRDNLKLQQVLLNI

-373 PSGGTITLR
+373 PSGGTIT
-382 VLQRQKTTSG
+382 
-392 YADYE
+392 
-397 FRIKDNGIGMS
+397 
-408 EEFKEHIFEAFSREE
+408 
-423 TSTVSQIQGTG
+423 
-434 LGMSIT
+434 
-440 KNLIDRMGGTITVNS
+440 VNS

-463 IVCLRFEVNQESLSP
+463 IVCLRFAVNQESLSP
-478 EEDNSSKTT
+478 EKDDSLKTEPL
-487 TASVK
+487 SVK

-510 LTDHDFM
+510 LTDHDFI
-517 VDSAFNGSEAISK
+517 VDSAFNGSEAVSK

-540 LILMDIRMPDMNGYE
+540 LILMDIRMPVMDGYE
-555 AAKAIRS
+555 AARTIRS

-568 AAIPI
+568 ADIPI

-579 AFDEDRQAAFDAGMN
+579 AFEEDRRAAFEAGMN
-594 GHLAKPVDIKN
+594 GHISKPVDIEN
-605 LLQAIRNL
+605 LLRVIHDL

>member
-1 MSQTHMNKFFQRVKQ
+1 M
-16 LLLYGGLEKEQYK
+16 
-29 MISSEIDSA
+29 
-38 NRKSII
+38 
-44 ILSSAC
+44 
-50 LIVYALR
+50 
-57 LCLTYSVVPELNRVV
+57 
-72 FLNAILLFGILAVGN
+72 NAILLFGILAVSN

-97 HISAYLFMAFYLAV
+97 HISAYLFMAFYLV
-111 GIISAIGPASIH
+111 IGIISAIGPASIH

-144 VELTAVIAPAEIIYL
+144 VELTAIIAPAEIIYL
-159 LLIAKFQSSYS
+159 ILIAKFQSSYS
-170 VYATNQGNSLF
+170 VYITNQGNSLF
-181 FSISGLLLGIYMANM
+181 FSITGLLLGIYMANI

-206 NARTE
+206 SARAE
-211 EIKNL
+211 EIKKL

-262 TSLAQNHIDDK
+262 TSLAQSHIDDK

-319 LLQDIRTIT
+319 LLQNIRTIT

-373 PSGGTITLR
+373 PSGGTIT
-382 VLQRQKTTSG
+382 
-392 YADYE
+392 
-397 FRIKDNGIGMS
+397 
-408 EEFKEHIFEAFSREE
+408 
-423 TSTVSQIQGTG
+423 
-434 LGMSIT
+434 
-440 KNLIDRMGGTITVNS
+440 VNS
-455 TEGEGSEF
+455 TEVEGSEF
-463 IVCLRFEVNQESLSP
+463 IVCLRFEVNQECLSP

-510 LTDHDFM
+510 LTDHDFI
-517 VDSAFNGSEAISK
+517 VDSAFNGSEAVSK

-540 LILMDIRMPDMNGYE
+540 LILMDICMPDMNGYE
-555 AAKAIRS
+555 AARAIRS

>member
-1 MSQTHMNKFFQRVKQ
+1 MSQTYMNKFFQRVKQ
-16 LLLYGGLEKEQYK
+16 LLLYGGLEKKQYE

-57 LCLTYSVVPELNRVV
+57 LCLTYSAVPELNRVV
-72 FLNAILLFGILAVGN
+72 FLNAILLFGILAVSN

-97 HISAYLFMAFYLAV
+97 HISAYLFMAFYLV
-111 GIISAIGPASIH
+111 IGIISAIGPASIH

-144 VELTAVIAPAEIIYL
+144 VELTAIIAPAEIIYL
-159 LLIAKFQSSYS
+159 ILIAKFQSSYS
-170 VYATNQGNSLF
+170 VYITNQGNSLF
-181 FSISGLLLGIYMANM
+181 FSITGLLLGIYMANI

-206 NARTE
+206 SARAE
-211 EIKNL
+211 EIKKL

-262 TSLAQNHIDDK
+262 TSLAQSHIDDK

-278 YLSKIMTSSQHLL
+278 YLSKIMTSIQHLL
-291 SLINDVLDMSQIESG
+291 SLINDVLDMSQIENG
-306 SITIDESPLSISK
+306 SVTIDESPLSISK

-328 QTGIHSKGLNFY
+328 QNGIDSKGLNFY

-350 IMGDNLKLQQVLLNI
+350 IMRDNLKLQQVLLNI

-373 PSGGTITLR
+373 PSGGTIT
-382 VLQRQKTTSG
+382 
-392 YADYE
+392 
-397 FRIKDNGIGMS
+397 
-408 EEFKEHIFEAFSREE
+408 
-423 TSTVSQIQGTG
+423 
-434 LGMSIT
+434 
-440 KNLIDRMGGTITVNS
+440 VNS

-463 IVCLRFEVNQESLSP
+463 IVCLRFAVNQESLSP
-478 EEDNSSKTT
+478 EKDNSLKTEPL
-487 TASVK
+487 SVK

-510 LTDHDFM
+510 LTDHDFI
-517 VDSAFNGSEAISK
+517 VDSAFNGSEAVSK

-540 LILMDIRMPDMNGYE
+540 LILMDIRMPVMDGYE
-555 AAKAIRS
+555 AARTIRS

-568 AAIPI
+568 ADIPI

-579 AFDEDRQAAFDAGMN
+579 AFEEDRRAAFEAGMN
-594 GHLAKPVDIKN
+594 GHISKPVDIEN
-605 LLQAIRNL
+605 LLRVIHDL

>member
-1 MSQTHMNKFFQRVKQ
+1 MSQTYMNKFFQRVKQ
-16 LLLYGGLEKEQYK
+16 LLLYGGLEKKQYE

-57 LCLTYSVVPELNRVV
+57 LCLTYSAVPELNRVV
-72 FLNAILLFGILAVGN
+72 FLNAILLFGILAVSN

-97 HISAYLFMAFYLAV
+97 HISAYLFMAFYLV
-111 GIISAIGPASIH
+111 IGIISAIGPASIH

-144 VELTAVIAPAEIIYL
+144 VELTAIIAPAEIIYL
-159 LLIAKFQSSYS
+159 ILIAKFQSSYS
-170 VYATNQGNSLF
+170 VYITNQGNSLF
-181 FSISGLLLGIYMANM
+181 FSITGLLLGIYMANI

-206 NARTE
+206 SARAE
-211 EIKNL
+211 EIKKL

-262 TSLAQNHIDDK
+262 TSLAQSHIDDK

-291 SLINDVLDMSQIESG
+291 SLINDVLDMSQIENG
-306 SITIDESPLSISK
+306 SVTIDESPLSISK

-328 QTGIHSKGLNFY
+328 QNGIDSKGLNFY

-350 IMGDNLKLQQVLLNI
+350 IMRDNLKLQQVLLNI
-365 LGNSIKFT
+365 LGN
-373 PSGGTITLR
+373 
-382 VLQRQKTTSG
+382 
-392 YADYE
+392 
-397 FRIKDNGIGMS
+397 
-408 EEFKEHIFEAFSREE
+408 
-423 TSTVSQIQGTG
+423 
-434 LGMSIT
+434 
-440 KNLIDRMGGTITVNS
+440 
-455 TEGEGSEF
+455 
-463 IVCLRFEVNQESLSP
+463 
-478 EEDNSSKTT
+478 
-487 TASVK
+487 
-492 KILLVE
+492 LL
-498 DNVLNE
+498 
-504 EIARTI
+504 
-510 LTDHDFM
+510 
-517 VDSAFNGSEAISK
+517 
-530 VKNNIQNDYD
+530 
-540 LILMDIRMPDMNGYE
+540 
-555 AAKAIRS
+555 
-562 LKDPKQ
+562 
-568 AAIPI
+568 
-573 IAMTAN
+573 
-579 AFDEDRQAAFDAGMN
+579 
-594 GHLAKPVDIKN
+594 
-605 LLQAIRNL
+605 

>member
-1 MSQTHMNKFFQRVKQ
+1 MRHKYMNKFFQRVKQ
-16 LLLYGGLEKEQYK
+16 ILIYGGIEKKQYE

-57 LCLTYSVVPELNRVV
+57 LCLTYSAVPELNRVV
-72 FLNAILLFGILAVGN
+72 FLNAILLFGILAVSN

-97 HISAYLFMAFYLAV
+97 HISAYLFMAFYLV
-111 GIISAIGPASIH
+111 IGIISAIGPASIH

-144 VELTAVIAPAEIIYL
+144 VELTAIIAPAEIIYL
-159 LLIAKFQSSYS
+159 ILIAKFQSSYS
-170 VYATNQGNSLF
+170 VYITNQGNSLF
-181 FSISGLLLGIYMANM
+181 FSITGLLLGIYMANI

-206 NARTE
+206 SARAE
-211 EIKNL
+211 EIKKL

-262 TSLAQNHIDDK
+262 TSLAQSHIDDK

-291 SLINDVLDMSQIESG
+291 SLINDVLDMSQIENG
-306 SITIDESPLSISK
+306 SVTIDESPLSISK

-328 QTGIHSKGLNFY
+328 QNGIDSKGLNFY

-350 IMGDNLKLQQVLLNI
+350 IMRDNLKLQQVLLNI

-373 PSGGTITLR
+373 PSGGTIT
-382 VLQRQKTTSG
+382 
-392 YADYE
+392 
-397 FRIKDNGIGMS
+397 
-408 EEFKEHIFEAFSREE
+408 
-423 TSTVSQIQGTG
+423 
-434 LGMSIT
+434 
-440 KNLIDRMGGTITVNS
+440 VNS

-463 IVCLRFEVNQESLSP
+463 IVCLRFAVNQESLSP
-478 EEDNSSKTT
+478 EKDDSLKTEPL
-487 TASVK
+487 SVK

-510 LTDHDFM
+510 LTDHDFI
-517 VDSAFNGSEAISK
+517 VDSAFNGSEAVSK

-540 LILMDIRMPDMNGYE
+540 LILMDIRMPVMDGYE
-555 AAKAIRS
+555 AARTIRS

-568 AAIPI
+568 ADIPI

-579 AFDEDRQAAFDAGMN
+579 AFEEDRRAAFEAGMN
-594 GHLAKPVDIKN
+594 GHISKPVDIEN
-605 LLQAIRNL
+605 LLRVIHDL

>member
-1 MSQTHMNKFFQRVKQ
+1 MSQTYMNKFFQRVKQ
-16 LLLYGGLEKEQYK
+16 LLLYGGLEKKQYE

-57 LCLTYSVVPELNRVV
+57 LCLTYSAVPELNRVV
-72 FLNAILLFGILAVGN
+72 FLNAILLFGILAVSN

-97 HISAYLFMAFYLAV
+97 HISAYLFMAFYLV
-111 GIISAIGPASIH
+111 IGIISAIGPASIH

-144 VELTAVIAPAEIIYL
+144 VELTAIIAPAEIIYL
-159 LLIAKFQSSYS
+159 ILIAKFQSSYS
-170 VYATNQGNSLF
+170 VYITNQGNSLF
-181 FSISGLLLGIYMANM
+181 FSITGLLLGIYMANI

-206 NARTE
+206 SARAE
-211 EIKNL
+211 EIKKL

-262 TSLAQNHIDDK
+262 TSLAQSHIDDK

-291 SLINDVLDMSQIESG
+291 SLINDVLDMSQIENG
-306 SITIDESPLSISK
+306 SVTIDESPLSISK

-328 QTGIHSKGLNFY
+328 QNGIDSKGLNFY

-350 IMGDNLKLQQVLLNI
+350 IMRDNLKLQQVLLNI
-365 LGNSIKFT
+365 LGNSIKFA
-373 PSGGTITLR
+373 PS
-382 VLQRQKTTSG
+382 
-392 YADYE
+392 
-397 FRIKDNGIGMS
+397 
-408 EEFKEHIFEAFSREE
+408 
-423 TSTVSQIQGTG
+423 
-434 LGMSIT
+434 
-440 KNLIDRMGGTITVNS
+440 GGTITVNS

-463 IVCLRFEVNQESLSP
+463 IVCLRFAVNQESLSP
-478 EEDNSSKTT
+478 EKDDSLKTEPL
-487 TASVK
+487 SVK

-510 LTDHDFM
+510 LTDHDFI
-517 VDSAFNGSEAISK
+517 VDSAFNGSEAVSK

-540 LILMDIRMPDMNGYE
+540 LILMDIRMPVMDGYE
-555 AAKAIRS
+555 AARTIRS

-568 AAIPI
+568 ADIPI

-579 AFDEDRQAAFDAGMN
+579 AFEEDRRAAFEAGMN
-594 GHLAKPVDIKN
+594 GHISKPVDIEN
-605 LLQAIRNL
+605 LLRVIHDL

>member
-1 MSQTHMNKFFQRVKQ
+1 MSQTYMNKFFQRVKQ
-16 LLLYGGLEKEQYK
+16 LLLYGGLEKKQYE
-29 MISSEIDSA
+29 MILSEIDSA

-57 LCLTYSVVPELNRVV
+57 LCLTYSAVPELNRVV
-72 FLNAILLFGILAVGN
+72 FLNAILLFGILAVSN
-87 VVVQDNQRFV
+87 VVVKDNQRFV
-97 HISAYLFMAFYLAV
+97 HISAYLFMAFYLAI

-144 VELTAVIAPAEIIYL
+144 VELTAIIAPAEIIYL
-159 LLIAKFQSSYS
+159 ILIAKFQSSYS
-170 VYATNQGNSLF
+170 VYITNQGNSLF
-181 FSISGLLLGIYMANM
+181 FSITGLLLGIYMANI

-206 NARTE
+206 SARAE
-211 EIKNL
+211 EIKKL

-262 TSLAQNHIDDK
+262 TSLAQSHIDDK

-291 SLINDVLDMSQIESG
+291 SLINDVLDMSQIENG
-306 SITIDESPLSISK
+306 SVTIDESPLSISK

-328 QTGIHSKGLNFY
+328 QNGIDSKGLNFY

-350 IMGDNLKLQQVLLNI
+350 IMRDNLKLQQVLLNI

-373 PSGGTITLR
+373 PSGGTIT
-382 VLQRQKTTSG
+382 
-392 YADYE
+392 
-397 FRIKDNGIGMS
+397 
-408 EEFKEHIFEAFSREE
+408 
-423 TSTVSQIQGTG
+423 
-434 LGMSIT
+434 
-440 KNLIDRMGGTITVNS
+440 VNS

-463 IVCLRFEVNQESLSP
+463 IVCLRFAVNQESLSP
-478 EEDNSSKTT
+478 EKDNSLKTEPL
-487 TASVK
+487 SVK

-510 LTDHDFM
+510 LTDHDFI
-517 VDSAFNGSEAISK
+517 VDSAFNGSEAVSK

-540 LILMDIRMPDMNGYE
+540 LILMDIRMPVMDGYE
-555 AAKAIRS
+555 AARTIRS

-568 AAIPI
+568 ADIPI

-579 AFDEDRQAAFDAGMN
+579 AFEEDRRAAFEAGMN
-594 GHLAKPVDIKN
+594 GHISKPVDIEN
-605 LLQAIRNL
+605 LLRVIHDL

>member
-1 MSQTHMNKFFQRVKQ
+1 MSQTYMNKFFQRVKQ
-16 LLLYGGLEKEQYK
+16 LLLYGGLEKKQYE

-57 LCLTYSVVPELNRVV
+57 LCLTYSAVPKLNRVV
-72 FLNAILLFGILAVGN
+72 FLNAILLFGILAVSN

-97 HISAYLFMAFYLAV
+97 HISAYLFMAFYLV
-111 GIISAIGPASIH
+111 IGIISAIGPASIH

-144 VELTAVIAPAEIIYL
+144 VELTAIIAPAEIIYL
-159 LLIAKFQSSYS
+159 ILIAKFQSSYS
-170 VYATNQGNSLF
+170 VYITNQGNSLF
-181 FSISGLLLGIYMANM
+181 FSITGLLLGIYMANI

-206 NARTE
+206 SARAE
-211 EIKNL
+211 EIKKL

-262 TSLAQNHIDDK
+262 TSLAQSHIDDK

-291 SLINDVLDMSQIESG
+291 SLINDVLDMSQIENG
-306 SITIDESPLSISK
+306 SVTIDESPLSISK

-328 QTGIHSKGLNFY
+328 QNGIDSKGLNFY

-350 IMGDNLKLQQVLLNI
+350 IMRDNLQLQQVLLNI

-373 PSGGTITLR
+373 PSGGTIT
-382 VLQRQKTTSG
+382 
-392 YADYE
+392 
-397 FRIKDNGIGMS
+397 
-408 EEFKEHIFEAFSREE
+408 
-423 TSTVSQIQGTG
+423 
-434 LGMSIT
+434 
-440 KNLIDRMGGTITVNS
+440 VNS

-463 IVCLRFEVNQESLSP
+463 IVCLRFAVNQESLSP
-478 EEDNSSKTT
+478 EKDDSLKTEPL
-487 TASVK
+487 SVK

-510 LTDHDFM
+510 LTDHDFI
-517 VDSAFNGSEAISK
+517 VDSAFNGSEAVSK

-540 LILMDIRMPDMNGYE
+540 LILMDIRMPVMDGYE
-555 AAKAIRS
+555 AARTIRS

-568 AAIPI
+568 ADIPI

-579 AFDEDRQAAFDAGMN
+579 AFEEDRRAAFEAGMN
-594 GHLAKPVDIKN
+594 GHISKPVDIEN
-605 LLQAIRNL
+605 LLRVIHDL

>member
-1 MSQTHMNKFFQRVKQ
+1 MSQTYMNKFFQRVKQ
-16 LLLYGGLEKEQYK
+16 LLLYGGLEKKQYE

-87 VVVQDNQRFV
+87 IVVQDNQRFV
-97 HISAYLFMAFYLAV
+97 HISAYLFMAFYLAI

-144 VELTAVIAPAEIIYL
+144 VELTAIIAPAEIIYL
-159 LLIAKFQSSYS
+159 ILIAKFQSSYS
-170 VYATNQGNSLF
+170 VYITNQGNSLF
-181 FSISGLLLGIYMANM
+181 FSITGLLLGIYMANI

-206 NARTE
+206 SARAE
-211 EIKNL
+211 EIKKL

-262 TSLAQNHIDDK
+262 TSLAQSHIDDK

-291 SLINDVLDMSQIESG
+291 SLINDVLDMSQIENG
-306 SITIDESPLSISK
+306 SVTIDESPLSISK

-328 QTGIHSKGLNFY
+328 QNGIDSKGLNFY

-350 IMGDNLKLQQVLLNI
+350 IMRDNLKLQQVLLNI

-373 PSGGTITLR
+373 PSGGTIT
-382 VLQRQKTTSG
+382 
-392 YADYE
+392 
-397 FRIKDNGIGMS
+397 
-408 EEFKEHIFEAFSREE
+408 
-423 TSTVSQIQGTG
+423 
-434 LGMSIT
+434 
-440 KNLIDRMGGTITVNS
+440 VNS

-463 IVCLRFEVNQESLSP
+463 IVCLRFAVNQESLSP
-478 EEDNSSKTT
+478 EKDNSLKTEPL
-487 TASVK
+487 SVK

-510 LTDHDFM
+510 LTDHDFI
-517 VDSAFNGSEAISK
+517 VDSAFNGSEAVSK

-540 LILMDIRMPDMNGYE
+540 LILMDIRMPVMDGYE
-555 AAKAIRS
+555 AARTIRS

-568 AAIPI
+568 ADIPI

-579 AFDEDRQAAFDAGMN
+579 AFEEDRRAAFEAGMN
-594 GHLAKPVDIKN
+594 GHISKPVDIEN
-605 LLQAIRNL
+605 LLRVIHDL

>member
-1 MSQTHMNKFFQRVKQ
+1 MSQTYMNKFFQRVKQ
-16 LLLYGGLEKEQYK
+16 LLLYGGLEKKQYE

-57 LCLTYSVVPELNRVV
+57 LCLTYSAVPELNRVV
-72 FLNAILLFGILAVGN
+72 FLNAILLFGILAVSN

-97 HISAYLFMAFYLAV
+97 HISAYLFMAFYLV
-111 GIISAIGPASIH
+111 IGIISAIGPASIH

-144 VELTAVIAPAEIIYL
+144 VELTAIIAPAEIIYL
-159 LLIAKFQSSYS
+159 ILIAKFQSSYS
-170 VYATNQGNSLF
+170 VYITNQGNSLF
-181 FSISGLLLGIYMANM
+181 FSITGLLLGIYMANI

-206 NARTE
+206 SARAE
-211 EIKNL
+211 EIKKL

-262 TSLAQNHIDDK
+262 TSLAQSHIDDK

-291 SLINDVLDMSQIESG
+291 SLINDVLDMSQIENG
-306 SITIDESPLSISK
+306 SVTIDESPLSISK
-319 LLQDIRTIT
+319 LLQDIRIIT
-328 QTGIHSKGLNFY
+328 QNGIDSKGLNFY

-350 IMGDNLKLQQVLLNI
+350 IMRDNLKLQQVLLNI

-373 PSGGTITLR
+373 PSGGTIT
-382 VLQRQKTTSG
+382 
-392 YADYE
+392 
-397 FRIKDNGIGMS
+397 
-408 EEFKEHIFEAFSREE
+408 
-423 TSTVSQIQGTG
+423 
-434 LGMSIT
+434 
-440 KNLIDRMGGTITVNS
+440 VNS

-463 IVCLRFEVNQESLSP
+463 IVCLRFAVNQESLSP
-478 EEDNSSKTT
+478 EKDDSLKTEPL
-487 TASVK
+487 SVK

-510 LTDHDFM
+510 LTDHDFI
-517 VDSAFNGSEAISK
+517 VDSAFNGSEAVSK

-540 LILMDIRMPDMNGYE
+540 LILMDIRMPVMDGYE
-555 AAKAIRS
+555 AARTIRS

-568 AAIPI
+568 ADIPI

-579 AFDEDRQAAFDAGMN
+579 AFEEDRRAAFEAGMN
-594 GHLAKPVDIKN
+594 GHISKPVDIEN
-605 LLQAIRNL
+605 LLRVIHDL

>member
-1 MSQTHMNKFFQRVKQ
+1 MSQTYMNKFFQRVKQ
-16 LLLYGGLEKEQYK
+16 LLLYGGLEKKQYE

-57 LCLTYSVVPELNRVV
+57 LCLTYSAVPELNRVV
-72 FLNAILLFGILAVGN
+72 FLNAILLFGILAVSN
-87 VVVQDNQRFV
+87 VVVKDNQRFV
-97 HISAYLFMAFYLAV
+97 HISAYLFMAFYLAI

-144 VELTAVIAPAEIIYL
+144 VELTAIIAPAEIIYL
-159 LLIAKFQSSYS
+159 ILIAKFQSSYS
-170 VYATNQGNSLF
+170 VYITNQGNSLF
-181 FSISGLLLGIYMANM
+181 FSITGLLLGIYMANM

-206 NARTE
+206 SARAE
-211 EIKNL
+211 EIKKL

-262 TSLAQNHIDDK
+262 TSLAQSHIDDK

-291 SLINDVLDMSQIESG
+291 SLINDALDMSQIENG
-306 SITIDESPLSISK
+306 SVTIDESPLSISK

-328 QTGIHSKGLNFY
+328 QNGIDSKGLNFY

-350 IMGDNLKLQQVLLNI
+350 IMRDNLKLQQVLLNI

-373 PSGGTITLR
+373 PSGGTIT
-382 VLQRQKTTSG
+382 
-392 YADYE
+392 
-397 FRIKDNGIGMS
+397 
-408 EEFKEHIFEAFSREE
+408 
-423 TSTVSQIQGTG
+423 
-434 LGMSIT
+434 
-440 KNLIDRMGGTITVNS
+440 VNS

-463 IVCLRFEVNQESLSP
+463 IVCLRFAVNQESLSP
-478 EEDNSSKTT
+478 EKDNSLKTEPL
-487 TASVK
+487 SVK

-510 LTDHDFM
+510 LTDHDFI
-517 VDSAFNGSEAISK
+517 VDSAFNGSEAVSK

-540 LILMDIRMPDMNGYE
+540 LILMDIRMPVMDGYE
-555 AAKAIRS
+555 AARTIRS

-568 AAIPI
+568 ADIPI

-579 AFDEDRQAAFDAGMN
+579 AFEEDRRAAFEAGMN
-594 GHLAKPVDIKN
+594 GHISKPVDIEN
-605 LLQAIRNL
+605 LLRVIHDL

>member
-1 MSQTHMNKFFQRVKQ
+1 MSQTYMNKFFQRVKQ
-16 LLLYGGLEKEQYK
+16 LLLYGGLEKKQYE

-57 LCLTYSVVPELNRVV
+57 LCLTYSAVPELNRVV
-72 FLNAILLFGILAVGN
+72 FLNAILLFGILAVSN

-97 HISAYLFMAFYLAV
+97 HISAYLFMAFYLV
-111 GIISAIGPASIH
+111 IGIISAIGPASIH

-144 VELTAVIAPAEIIYL
+144 VELTAIIAPAEIIYL
-159 LLIAKFQSSYS
+159 ILIAKFQSSYS
-170 VYATNQGNSLF
+170 VYITNQGNSLF
-181 FSISGLLLGIYMANM
+181 FSITGLLLGIYMANI

-206 NARTE
+206 SARAE
-211 EIKNL
+211 EIKKL

-262 TSLAQNHIDDK
+262 TSLAQSHIDDK

-291 SLINDVLDMSQIESG
+291 SLINDVLDMSQIENG
-306 SITIDESPLSISK
+306 SVTIDESPLSISK

-328 QTGIHSKGLNFY
+328 QNGIDSKGLNFY

-350 IMGDNLKLQQVLLNI
+350 IMRDNLKLQQVLLNI

-373 PSGGTITLR
+373 PSGGTIT
-382 VLQRQKTTSG
+382 
-392 YADYE
+392 
-397 FRIKDNGIGMS
+397 
-408 EEFKEHIFEAFSREE
+408 
-423 TSTVSQIQGTG
+423 
-434 LGMSIT
+434 
-440 KNLIDRMGGTITVNS
+440 VNS

-463 IVCLRFEVNQESLSP
+463 IVCLRFAVNQESLSP
-478 EEDNSSKTT
+478 EKDNSLKTEPL
-487 TASVK
+487 SVK

-510 LTDHDFM
+510 LTDHDFI
-517 VDSAFNGSEAISK
+517 VDSAFNDSEAVSK

-540 LILMDIRMPDMNGYE
+540 LILMDIRMPVMDGYE
-555 AAKAIRS
+555 AARTIRS

-568 AAIPI
+568 ADIPI

-579 AFDEDRQAAFDAGMN
+579 AFEEDRRAAFEAGMN
-594 GHLAKPVDIKN
+594 GHISKPVDIEN
-605 LLQAIRNL
+605 LLRVIHDL